1 LVLSSVWNVRHTF
14 DPLVNANCPN
24 KTQSQPYTDRSF
36 LSDRAPVRT
45 VEVEEMSHEPY
56 QNNIL
61 YEYNKDQLALT
72 DDQIKGRKTNLIESY
87 EVTLS
92 SPIGEN
98 KPANFS
104 LTSVKPMI

>member
-1 LVLSSVWNVRHTF
+1 
-14 DPLVNANCPN
+14 
-24 KTQSQPYTDRSF
+24 
-36 LSDRAPVRT
+36 
-45 VEVEEMSHEPY
+45 MSHTRTISCT
-56 QNNIL
+56 NITKI
-61 YEYNKDQLALT
+61 NALT